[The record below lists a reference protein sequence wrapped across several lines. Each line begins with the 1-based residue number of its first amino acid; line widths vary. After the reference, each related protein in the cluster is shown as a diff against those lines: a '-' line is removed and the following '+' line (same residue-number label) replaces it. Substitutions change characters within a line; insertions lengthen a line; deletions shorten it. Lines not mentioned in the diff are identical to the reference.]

1 MITKYTNKELKQ
13 KILALKESK
22 FKKCKILNSKISEYL
37 NLKCNWNGCEYI
49 TNVYLETLL
58 DGNLIICVGGNSFEF
73 TNKGIEEAIKYI
85 NE

>member
-1 MITKYTNKELKQ
+1 MITKYTNKELQQ
-13 KILALKESK
+13 KIVDLKDSK
-22 FKKCKILNSKISEYL
+22 FKNCKILNSKISEHL
-37 NLKCNWNGCEYI
+37 HLKSNWNGCKYN
-49 TNVYLETLL
+49 TYVYLETLL